1 MQQIMT
7 SGKIPD
13 RTPVFFLAENT
24 VLPVLPAANPFA
36 CNRSSRGSGGC
47 EVILSGNRMKERMA
61 KEDLKWYLL
70 NKYRTLFTDKLTREN
85 LEELQY
91 YLRNQ
96 YDPKRG
102 WNREYLRRFVL
113 KMREYMQEETLK
125 REITGIASLLTLMK
139 PEDLRKELNNKPPY
153 RDKGE
158 DPGAGTPL
166 KSLMW

>member
-1 MQQIMT
+1 MHQIMT
-7 SGKIPD
+7 SGKLPD

-36 CNRSSRGSGGC
+36 RDRSTGGTHGGEAFLPRNR
-47 EVILSGNRMKERMA
+47 ITERMA

-70 NKYRTLFTDKLTREN
+70 NKYRTLFTDKLTHEN

-91 YLRNQ
+91 YLRHQ

-139 PEDLRKELNNKPPY
+139 PEDLRKEMNNKPPC
-153 RDKGE
+153 RDTGE

-166 KSLMW
+166 KSLVW